1 MTEKYYVYNETE
13 VVLTGRTAEK
23 QLPALTA
30 RGKNKETEPRVQT
43 LHEITP
49 RDKEGITW
57 KKWVRLSDLFE
68 IKE

>member
-23 QLPALTA
+23 PLPALTS
-30 RGKNKETEPRVQT
+30 RGKNKGVEPRMSV

-49 RDKEGITW
+49 RDKESITW
-57 KKWVRLSDLFE
+57 KKWVRLTDLFE